1 MLEAAACAWYLI
13 APQQAMLPAWVLFRI
28 FSAMAVSTM
37 LPFVGQWF
45 PRPYYGRIFALL
57 FSGFQVGYLACSYG
71 WGYLLST
78 KRLHWRVPM
87 EHCVAGYAVLFVG
100 CALWLEEAP
109 APQPGLPGGTEGK
122 ARLEELQ
129 RLEASGAEKKQSRL
143 ERRRTSKQQ
152 LYALCHKLATRWV
165 FWAML
170 IYCASY
176 SPAVEYSTHV
186 TSYLKEMTSPG
197 FVATKGSPEAG
208 FVCLQTARCEGRYRT
223 YVGAYLSTLLLG
235 SLLYD
240 RASQLD
246 RAFLVGGLLL
256 LNTFCWAALA
266 LAEPDAPAPA
276 WVKAVI
282 QTSVSYVKPRWRVL
296 AALTRSASSAAAGP
310 ALDASPAPRLSL
322 STATKTAL
330 AALAGASIA
339 LPASLP
345 FAIFSLDF
353 GKEGAAVL
361 SSILQVVG
369 SLSALAFLKSFPDIL
384 RSRGWFGVHA
394 LLALMGLL
402 ASLSV
407 GTVMFADFQKFSRG
421 YVVRSSLLN
430 ESVVTLHAC
439 SRPEC
444 AMNPMWRPGQRRAWG
459 PMAGSHL
466 LPYAPTSVCHLCG
479 RGDRLVSC
487 KVNEAARTA
496 ALLTPYDECAEWTP
510 TLILTLTITPTPTL
524 TLTLNLTP
532 PIPTP
537 TPNPTQVRRVDPHG
551 EAAAEAQ
558 GGVGVRQRPDQVR
571 AVGRRPGRPGLR
583 LRPRRRLRLRLR
595 LRLPLRLRLKGEEC
609 AGASAL
615 SGRCALGWRRPD
627 RRRRAGYRTHDAADG
642 GTRDGD

>member
-1 MLEAAACAWYLI
+1 MVGFEVFCVGKLLAVPVLLILKPRLGLLLQLALMGAACAWYLI
-13 APQQAMLPAWVLFRI
+13 APQQALQPAWVLFRI
-28 FSAMAVSTM
+28 FSAMAVSTV

-57 FSGFQVGYLACSYG
+57 FSGFQAGYLVCSYW
-71 WGYLLST
+71 WGHLLSAG
-78 KRLHWRVPM
+78 RLHWRVPM
-87 EHCVAGYAVLFVG
+87 QHCVAGFSVLFVA

-109 APQPGLPGGTEGK
+109 PPPPGLPGGAEGK
-122 ARLEELQ
+122 ARLGELQ
-129 RLEASGAEKKQSRL
+129 RLEASTAEKKLTRL
-143 ERRRTSKQQ
+143 ERRRESKQQ

-170 IYCASY
+170 VYCASY

-208 FVCLQTARCEGRYRT
+208 FVCLQAALCEGRYRT
-223 YVGAYLSTLLLG
+223 YVVAYASALLLG

-256 LNTFCWAALA
+256 TNTFCWAALA

-282 QTSVSYVKPRWRVL
+282 KTSVNYVKPSWRV
-296 AALTRSASSAAAGP
+296 AAAAASAAGP
-310 ALDASPAPRLSL
+310 ALDASPAPLVSL
-322 STATKTAL
+322 SVPTKTAL
-330 AALAGASIA
+330 TALAGATIA
-339 LPASLP
+339 LPSSLP

-394 LLALMGLL
+394 LLAMLGLL
-402 ASLSV
+402 ASLSM
-407 GTVMFADFQKFSRG
+407 GTVMFADSQKFSRG

-444 AMNPMWRPGQRRAWG
+444 ALYPMWRPGQRRAWG
-459 PMAGSHL
+459 PISGSHL
-466 LPYAPTSVCHLCG
+466 RPYAPSSVCHRCG
-479 RGDRLVSC
+479 RSDRLVSC
-487 KVNEAARTA
+487 KVDEAARAA
-496 ALLTPYDECAEWTP
+496 ALLTPYDECAEWIRTEKPLQKPKEGWEFANDP
-510 TLILTLTITPTPTL
+510 TKFALWDDDL
-524 TLTLNLTP
+524 
-532 PIPTP
+532 
-537 TPNPTQVRRVDPHG
+537 G
-551 EAAAEAQ
+551 
-558 GGVGVRQRPDQVR
+558 DQDF
-571 AVGRRPGRPGLR
+571 G
-583 LRPRRRLRLRLR
+583 
-595 LRLPLRLRLKGEEC
+595 
-609 AGASAL
+609 
-615 SGRCALGWRRPD
+615 
-627 RRRRAGYRTHDAADG
+627 
-642 GTRDGD
+642 

>member
-1 MLEAAACAWYLI
+1 MGAACAWYLI
-13 APQQAMLPAWVLFRI
+13 APQQALLPAWVLFRI
-28 FSAMAVSTM
+28 CSAMAVSTM

-45 PRPYYGRIFALL
+45 PRLYYGRIFALL

-78 KRLHWRVPM
+78 GRLHWRVPM
-87 EHCVAGYAVLFVG
+87 EHCVAGFAVLFVG

-109 APQPGLPGGTEGK
+109 PPPPGLPGGTEGK

-129 RLEASGAEKKQSRL
+129 RLEASGEEKKQSRL

-208 FVCLQTARCEGRYRT
+208 FVCLQAARCEGRYRT

-256 LNTFCWAALA
+256 LNTLSWAALA

-282 QTSVSYVKPRWRVL
+282 KTSVSYVKPPWRML
-296 AALTRSASSAAAGP
+296 AAASSAAGP

-394 LLALMGLL
+394 LLALLGLL

-444 AMNPMWRPGQRRAWG
+444 ALYPMWRPGQRRAWG
-459 PMAGSHL
+459 PLAGSHL
-466 LPYAPTSVCHLCG
+466 LPYAPSSMCHRCG

-487 KVNEAARTA
+487 KVDEAARAA
-496 ALLTPYDECAEWTP
+496 ALLTPYDECAEWIRTEKPLQKPKEGWEFANDP
-510 TLILTLTITPTPTL
+510 TKFALWDDEL
-524 TLTLNLTP
+524 
-532 PIPTP
+532 
-537 TPNPTQVRRVDPHG
+537 G
-551 EAAAEAQ
+551 
-558 GGVGVRQRPDQVR
+558 DQ
-571 AVGRRPGRPGLR
+571 
-583 LRPRRRLRLRLR
+583 
-595 LRLPLRLRLKGEEC
+595 
-609 AGASAL
+609 
-615 SGRCALGWRRPD
+615 
-627 RRRRAGYRTHDAADG
+627 DG
-642 GTRDGD
+642 